1 MKNIEANAITVERNP
16 RLITK
21 IEPNLLQRFLN
32 EKILT
37 LDISE
42 MSRDDWN
49 EATPGFFFSATYYR
63 LFTILRNR

>member
-42 MSRDDWN
+42 MSRDD
-49 EATPGFFFSATYYR
+49 
-63 LFTILRNR
+63 